1 MFSNGKKLD
10 DSSWSLRQRLTQSE
24 DFPHDDAERPDVTFR
39 NVVFALK
46 RLLSSPSNEV
56 RLLPGLTVFGDAEA
70 ADLWH
75 VVHHENVSGAKFA
88 VTSCPSPVRAGLMKS
103 VTPRVSFPKQS
114 RLR

>member
-56 RLLPGLTVFGDAEA
+56 RLLPGRTVFGDAEA

-88 VTSCPSPVRAGLMKS
+88 VKYLER
-103 VTPRVSFPKQS
+103 SFQCDFYFLLSFVIVK
-114 RLR
+114 